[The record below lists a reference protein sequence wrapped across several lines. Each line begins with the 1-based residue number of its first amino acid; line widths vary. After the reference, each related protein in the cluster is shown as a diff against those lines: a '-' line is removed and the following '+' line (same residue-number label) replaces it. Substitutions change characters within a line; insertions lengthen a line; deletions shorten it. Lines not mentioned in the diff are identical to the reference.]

1 VDPLVIGLVAASAVL
16 HVAWNVRLKTAGDPL
31 HAATIGQL
39 AAAGVIVPL
48 GIGWWWIGGAPDL
61 PAEGLGLGVASG
73 AVEAVY
79 FILLSAAYRRGDLS
93 VVYPIARG
101 TAPLVAVAIG
111 LVILGERLG
120 VVGSVGV
127 AALLAG
133 FLWHQ
138 RPWRVVAAA
147 LGRRAGGASLSAVSG
162 ASLSAVSGASLSAV
176 SGASLS
182 AAPSPAPTV
191 ARRPDTAIAFAV
203 ATGLAIATYSAIDR
217 VGSRL
222 IDPIT
227 YAGILWVTCSVVL
240 LGWNAAVGERGVWSF
255 RAEAWRPAAIGGWL
269 SLVAYVMILFALSVS
284 PLTAVAPLRESSIV
298 LASAWGAVRLREAAD
313 RGEAARRVAASA
325 LIVLGAVLLALG

>member
-48 GIGWWWIGGAPDL
+48 GVAWWWLGGAPDL

-73 AVEAVY
+73 VVEAVY

-101 TAPLVAVAIG
+101 TAPLVAVFIG
-111 LVILGERLG
+111 VVVIGERLG
-120 VVGSVGV
+120 AVGSAGV

-138 RPWRVVAAA
+138 RPWRVVAAV
-147 LGRRAGGASLSAVSG
+147 LGWRSGGASLSAAPG
-162 ASLSAVSGASLSAV
+162 ASLSAA

-191 ARRPDTAIAFAV
+191 ASRPDTAIAFAV

-313 RGEAARRVAASA
+313 RGDAVRRVAASA
-325 LIVLGAVLLALG
+325 LIVAGAVLLAIG

>member
-48 GIGWWWIGGAPDL
+48 GVAWWWLGGAPDL

-73 AVEAVY
+73 VVEAVY

-101 TAPLVAVAIG
+101 TAPLVAVFIG
-111 LVILGERLG
+111 VVVIGERLG
-120 VVGSVGV
+120 AVGSTGV

-138 RPWRVVAAA
+138 RPWRVAAA
-147 LGRRAGGASLSAVSG
+147 VLGWRSGGASLSAASG
-162 ASLSAVSGASLSAV
+162 ASP
-176 SGASLS
+176 S

-313 RGEAARRVAASA
+313 RGDAVRRVAASA
-325 LIVLGAVLLALG
+325 LIVAGAVLLALG

>member
-1 VDPLVIGLVAASAVL
+1 VDPLVIGLVAVSAVL

-48 GIGWWWIGGAPDL
+48 GVAWWWGGGAAAL
-61 PAEGLGLGVASG
+61 PIEGLGLGVASG
-73 AVEAVY
+73 TVEAVY

-101 TAPLVAVAIG
+101 TAPLVAVFIG
-111 LVILGERLG
+111 VVVLGERLG

-127 AALLAG
+127 AALLGG

-138 RPWRVVAAA
+138 RPWRVLGVALGRAGRGSAA
-147 LGRRAGGASLSAVSG
+147 LGSDARG
-162 ASLSAVSGASLSAV
+162 
-176 SGASLS
+176 S
-182 AAPSPAPTV
+182 AARGSAA

-203 ATGLAIATYSAIDR
+203 ATGLAIASYSAIDR

-222 IDPIT
+222 IEPIT
-227 YAGILWVTCSVVL
+227 YAGILWATCSVVL
-240 LGWNAAVGERGVWSF
+240 LGWNAVVGERGMWSF
-255 RAEAWRPAAIGGWL
+255 RAEAWRPAAIGGLL

-298 LASAWGAVRLREAAD
+298 LASAWGAVRLREAAGP
-313 RGEAARRVAASA
+313 GEAVRRVAASA
-325 LIVLGAVLLALG
+325 LIVVGAVLLALG